1 MYTLAVSGVARGVFP
16 CSNLCTELVTEN
28 KESKDVLLCH
38 GARPKRRDLGP
49 GEPGLIGLIPLFSHC
64 VLFLIFRSNRWLPQ
78 VPSLFGMQCP
88 SKMGYLRPMTTIM
101 SLKHQKESIGPTNL
115 RFGTSLPSTFLLVLQ
130 YKPSRS
136 PLGDT
141 KCGYVGLI

>member
-49 GEPGLIGLIPLFSHC
+49 GEPGLIGLVASRCPLILS
-64 VLFLIFRSNRWLPQ
+64 LRSL
-78 VPSLFGMQCP
+78 SDL
-88 SKMGYLRPMTTIM
+88 SK
-101 SLKHQKESIGPTNL
+101 
-115 RFGTSLPSTFLLVLQ
+115 
-130 YKPSRS
+130 
-136 PLGDT
+136 
-141 KCGYVGLI
+141 